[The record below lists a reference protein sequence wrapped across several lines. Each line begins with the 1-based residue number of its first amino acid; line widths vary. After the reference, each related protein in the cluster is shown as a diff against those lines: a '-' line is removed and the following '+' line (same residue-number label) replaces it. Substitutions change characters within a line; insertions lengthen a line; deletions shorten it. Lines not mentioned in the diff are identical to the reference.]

1 MPPDPTTNEVI
12 SAIISGEDKRLFN
25 KARGALVKIA
35 RDIIAEPDPKSAD
48 YPVRRKWAER
58 VMASPESMMPRI
70 RIELSQVGTIR
81 DKYTTDDHTDA
92 QVKNVIDN
100 NFWRIVAETL

>member
-1 MPPDPTTNEVI
+1 MASTNE
-12 SAIISGEDKRLFN
+12 IISDIIAGPDKLLFK

-48 YPVRRKWAER
+48 WVLRQAWAEKVISNPDIALPR
-58 VMASPESMMPRI
+58 VRV
-70 RIELSQVGTIR
+70 ELSQVQAIR
-81 DKYTTDDHTDA
+81 DKYNTDDHTDA

-100 NFWRIVAETL
+100 NLWRVIRWTF